1 MGARPLIVEIHLQ
14 IRAGSWPN
22 AHGQLLKVLR
32 EDQARY
38 SIVPLYITYDIEDTE
53 VRICFQ
59 VEEPA
64 KLEQF
69 VVNRIRPIEGVY
81 STRARLTLN
90 GEIFPSGVTALA
102 EGDSTLRS
110 SHVFLKIDPQSD
122 NRVWNALLQ
131 LKESNGVSPT
141 WIFRDFYEY
150 DRDVTLRLVG
160 KTDAAIREYIE
171 RQIGPIDGIL
181 LWRLQFMHGMTQIL
195 AKERL
200 LALAQHWMSCK

>member
-1 MGARPLIVEIHLQ
+1 MSRPLIVEIHLQ
-14 IRAGSWPN
+14 IRSGSWPH
-22 AHGQLLKVLR
+22 AHEQILEVLKK
-32 EDQARY
+32 DQTWY
-38 SIVPLYITYDIEDTE
+38 FITPLYITYDIEDTE

-59 VEEPA
+59 VEDPA
-64 KLEQF
+64 KLERF
-69 VVNRIRPIEGVY
+69 VVNEMRPIEGVY

-102 EGDSTLRS
+102 EGNSSLRS
-110 SHVFLKIDPQSD
+110 SHVFLKVDPKKD
-122 NRVWNALLQ
+122 NQVWNALLR
-131 LKESNGVSPT
+131 LKENDGVSPT

-160 KTDAAIREYIE
+160 KTAAAIREYIE

-195 AKERL
+195 VKEKL
-200 LALAQHWMSCK
+200 LALAQHWMSSK